1 MSNFCSMAKTISRMG
16 GFYKEALKGDEL
28 ENLGNLVQGV
38 VTGEQPGMRDVV
50 VTSWAENNGIY
61 LDFRLSLKPDWV
73 ITGHEVKM
81 TLSVA
86 TDSEEWY
93 VSMVVDS
100 ADGEMESWGCKCFS
114 REQIATMAYPVGT
127 MLDEIRKQYMKMLEK
142 EQAKEIPGEIM
153 AGVNAAA
160 VEISIHVDEIKK
172 ICQGKGVKMW
182 IDRNINGMP
191 TALVLPDTATI
202 SEYRDDFVRVYDEEK
217 LPEIGFGFGTY
228 DSGIDYFGELK

>member
-1 MSNFCSMAKTISRMG
+1 MSNFYSMAQTISRMG

-28 ENLGNLVQGV
+28 DNLGNLVQGV
-38 VTGEQPGMRDVV
+38 VTGEQPNLKDVV

-61 LDFRLSLKPDWV
+61 LDFSLALKPEWV
-73 ITGHEVKM
+73 IKDHEVKM

-86 TDSEEWY
+86 TDCEDWY
-93 VSMVVDS
+93 VSMVVDC
-100 ADGEMESWGCKCFS
+100 ADGEIESWGCKCFS
-114 REQIATMAYPVGT
+114 QEQIATMAWPVGS
-127 MLDEIRKQYMKMLEK
+127 MLGEIRKQYMDMLEK
-142 EQAKEIPGEIM
+142 ERAKEIPGEIM
-153 AGVNAAA
+153 AGVSAAA

-172 ICQGKGVKMW
+172 ICREKGVKLW
-182 IDRNINGMP
+182 IDRNIDGMP

-202 SEYRDDFVRVYDEEK
+202 SDNKDDFVRVYDEEK